1 MSQIGFSST
10 RHQQLN
16 TCLKPTPT
24 VFWSFFGLWL
34 PWKHLPLT
42 TNTNAQWLFQIF
54 ELWWATALSLMQ
66 LEVIFQCKKS
76 QKGYDFGEIHKDDW
90 NRMFFLLFLQFCQMY
105 VRNIGL
111 MFHHVWIESKALVF
125 LQNSLLA
132 VRQTSHVQCKPPKP
146 HYAQLTYQ

>member
-42 TNTNAQWLFQIF
+42 TNANAQWLFQIF

-90 NRMFFLLFLQFCQMY
+90 NRMFFFVVSSVLSDVCPPYWFNVPSCLD
-105 VRNIGL
+105 
-111 MFHHVWIESKALVF
+111 WIESVGF
-125 LQNSLLA
+125 LPNSLLA

-146 HYAQLTYQ
+146 QYAQLTYQ